1 MEKGAGKVPLI
12 ERIADSNRSFMR
24 LPLWVRLWLV
34 SILLPVN
41 AAAFFM
47 KDTPTGHRAAR
58 AAAFVAAVNGPTI
71 LIQRGWGKVLAV
83 PHLVV
88 WIPLLVF
95 AARRLK
101 EPGVPRRERVYA
113 TILLI
118 VNGTSVIF
126 DAVDAWRWLRGE
138 CGVP

>member
-1 MEKGAGKVPLI
+1 MPLF
-12 ERIADSNRSFMR
+12 ERLVESNRSFMR

-58 AAAFVAAVNGPTI
+58 AAVFVAAVNGPMI
-71 LIQRGWGKVLAV
+71 LAQRGWGKVLAV

-88 WIPLLVF
+88 WPPLLLF
-95 AARRLK
+95 AARRMS
-101 EPGVPRRERVYA
+101 EPYVSRREKIYA
-113 TILLI
+113 FIVLA
-118 VNGTSVIF
+118 VNGVSLVF
-126 DAVDAWRWLRGE
+126 DIVDAWRWAKGE
-138 CGVP
+138 RRVP